1 MWVPNSLSG
10 PDPGAEPIIIEKV
23 ERQLYC
29 SSCGKQMLKHGDVFE
44 CPVCHNK
51 ST

>member
-1 MWVPNSLSG
+1 MWVSDTIAG

-29 SSCGKQMLKHGDVFE
+29 SSCEKQMLKHDNFFE
-44 CPVCHNK
+44 CPICHNR
-51 ST
+51 SS